1 MGEQLICKLNPTSDL
16 VKKQLSQ
23 LRDQWQTL
31 KQMAANQMRA
41 LGGAKNLQEFN
52 KKVDKLEAWIKEK
65 VRNIS
70 VFLYFYTTYNKNFQ
84 FRRKEPTFVGYWVNS
99 KYFVILVVFTMQVF
113 PSICLI
119 FLNSTPTG

>member
-31 KQMAANQMRA
+31 KQTASNQTRA

-52 KKVDKLEAWIKEK
+52 KKVEKLEAWIKKK
-65 VRNIS
+65 VKTQNAP
-70 VFLYFYTTYNKNFQ
+70 LM
-84 FRRKEPTFVGYWVNS
+84 FRRGFKCMQGMSSFSEPRFNCVELLTRS
-99 KYFVILVVFTMQVF
+99 IYFTILVLFH
-113 PSICLI
+113 
-119 FLNSTPTG
+119 

>member
-52 KKVDKLEAWIKEK
+52 KKVDKLEAWVKEK

-70 VFLYFYTTYNKNFQ
+70 VFLYFYTTYN
-84 FRRKEPTFVGYWVNS
+84 
-99 KYFVILVVFTMQVF
+99 
-113 PSICLI
+113 
-119 FLNSTPTG
+119 

>member
-70 VFLYFYTTYNKNFQ
+70 VFLYFYTTYN
-84 FRRKEPTFVGYWVNS
+84 
-99 KYFVILVVFTMQVF
+99 
-113 PSICLI
+113 
-119 FLNSTPTG
+119 